1 MIAIRLCALLVLA
14 ALGTAQQPSA
24 PKPKSKV
31 PQPKLPVIDY
41 DACPGKGNPVPRVK
55 IERDD
60 QMYSSWQGKCIAV
73 GPLKAGD
80 EVTVL
85 AGVHV
90 FREPGR
96 ASIAQPDA
104 EQLAQ
109 AGRRGFRLRFPWWI
123 LRRLGQGSVVHRI
136 LRKSGGHAAVW
147 LLRPYNVHLGNC

>member
-24 PKPKSKV
+24 PE
-31 PQPKLPVIDY
+31 PKLPVIDY

-109 AGRRGFRLRFPWWI
+109 AGRRGF
-123 LRRLGQGSVVHRI
+123 
-136 LRKSGGHAAVW
+136 
-147 LLRPYNVHLGNC
+147 